1 MCVCVCVCLY
11 LCHVCFSVSAVC
23 FGVSAMCA
31 CVFLCICHVCVW
43 GHFCVSVSCV
53 FFFVFEVLCFLCEDM
68 CRPFYALA
76 SGTMGVC
83 LRGVRCPERP
93 KCKLTVEDATLS
105 FWGVRTPTG
114 DPGAISGRL
123 ASVFRAVRTPRAP
136 WVPRASFAKVW
147 YLGTCRGPWDVG
159 FLFLIRGL

>member
-1 MCVCVCVCLY
+1 MCVSVFLPCVSVFLLCVRVSFYASAMCVCGGISVCLY
-11 LCHVCFSVSAVC
+11 P
-23 FGVSAMCA
+23 
-31 CVFLCICHVCVW
+31 VF
-43 GHFCVSVSCV
+43 